1 MPIFK
6 VGKPISKSRGF
17 SYAVVLVAIV
27 VMAALAETA
36 YLTTARVLR
45 ADREAELLYRGQA
58 YVRAIR
64 SYYEAGGAIKT
75 FPPALE
81 HLVNDPRGPR
91 RRHLRALY
99 DDPMSKD
106 EKKAWRLLRA
116 KDGGIAGVASS
127 SNDEPLKQA
136 NFPKGL
142 ETFNGTRLYSEWVFE
157 YRPAIQ
163 NVSPP
168 RAAPTQPQGPPTV
181 KKF

>member
-6 VGKPISKSRGF
+6 AGKPPSRSRGF

-27 VMAALAETA
+27 VMAVLAETA

-64 SYYEAGGAIKT
+64 SYYEAGGELKK
-75 FPPALE
+75 FPTELE
-81 HLVNDPRGPR
+81 HLVDDPRAPR
-91 RRHLRALY
+91 RHHLRTLY
-99 DDPMSKD
+99 DDPMSKE

-136 NFPKGL
+136 NFPKHL
-142 ETFNGTRLYSEWVFE
+142 ETFNGARSYSEWVFE

-163 NVSPP
+163 NVP
-168 RAAPTQPQGPPTV
+168 APKTVPAKPQGPRS
-181 KKF
+181 